1 MEPMRHPR
9 ARGGS
14 VIARLLRSR
23 LIGAFVLLAAA
34 AAQAQDVTVYDDALQ
49 NGFQDWSYGGGTS
62 FTSTGAVHTGS
73 YSISFDQSSYSSAI
87 SFAHSG
93 GTYTVAQYPTLHF
106 WVHGGATGNQK
117 LQVVLQLG
125 GAIQASAALDTYITG
140 GAIAAGAWREVTV
153 GFASAPLSYSGSFD
167 RIDLEGNVP
176 SPQQILYVDDVSL
189 VPNAIQI
196 EHDVT
201 VASMVSDRFTWSDGS
216 NQPRVAV
223 LAHNDGQTGPGGTR
237 GGELREFRYETP
249 GGQRVVAASSS
260 GASGFGYVVSHPD
273 GSEACMPA
281 APDTSAL
288 GHFITGAFT
297 RVFEGRHHVIF
308 RFTQTYPRY
317 CAVGAAPAAPL
328 NAPVTMEWVFSTGR
342 DNPLWAI
349 TWDLSGITAD
359 TLMDDSRAP
368 YGQLLFDGAA
378 NEATQSAVAGVGW
391 GDWYKFTSTL
401 NPVTY
406 NSGWSWNVT
415 NTIPYVKLWTTAVDA
430 TMGTVQ
436 TQTIVQQDAG
446 GYWGTNRWNTTS
458 GDGDACGAG
467 GEGAG
472 SPAHV
477 MPCSYNWP
485 YQSINY
491 SMGAAIG
498 GNDNVG
504 TSNSR
509 LAWGVNFGFLGQTQ
523 YYTNGSAYY
532 GGPLPN
538 STAPGWPKKSY
549 STYVI
554 LGTHTSAPV
563 EAQVTQVETVQSLT
577 LSATI
582 GSVVT
587 SGLAGVARLDN
598 VTYAPAGYNHVY
610 GALAFAASGNSL
622 DANIAVG
629 AGTLTKP
636 LLILGSYTGAY
647 PTVKFGGVTLVSDV
661 DYFPSPRADAS
672 ELWITLNRDLLGVTN
687 HLEVCGPPT
696 IQASGPATF
705 CAGGSVTLTSS
716 AGSSYL
722 WSTGA
727 TTSSISVLT
736 SGSYWV
742 QVTDGSGCTSP
753 QSDTTVVTVNPL
765 PAKPTITPSG
775 ATTFCS
781 GGSVTLTSS
790 AGTSYLWSTGAT
802 TSSISVSATGSY
814 WVQVADVNGCQS
826 PQSDATVVT
835 VNPLPAK
842 PTITPSGATTFCSGG
857 SVALTSSAGSSYLW
871 STGATTSSISV
882 STTGSYWVRVTD
894 ANGCQSPQSDPV
906 AVTVNPIPSAPTAGN
921 GGAICA
927 GGTITLTAS
936 TIAGATYSWTGPNGF
951 ASALQNPSIPS
962 ATTAATGTYSI
973 RVTVSGCTSA
983 AGTTSVTVNAIPAA
997 PTAGNGGPYCA
1008 GATVSLTASTIP
1020 GATYAW
1026 TGPNSFTSTLQNPTI
1041 PVATTAASGTYSVTA
1056 MVGGCTSPAGT
1067 TAVVVNPAPA
1077 APAVTAPSTVGAG
1090 SPNRTASVPSHAGST
1105 YSWTIGNGTITS
1117 GQGTNQI
1124 TFTGGTA
1131 GTPLTLSVTETNAPG
1146 CVSAPGNATVTV
1158 APAGSAALFYTLTPC
1173 RVLDTRNQTGPLG
1186 APPLQPGATRT
1197 FDPAASACGI
1207 PADAVAISA
1216 NLTVTNVGAPGE
1228 LVVFRSDISRPN
1240 TSAISFRAGRTRA
1253 NNAVVSLSNS
1263 SATFS
1268 VFNNSAAAVDFILDV
1283 NGFFQ

>member
-1 MEPMRHPR
+1 MT
-9 ARGGS
+9 
-14 VIARLLRSR
+14 RLLQSR
-23 LIGAFVLLAAA
+23 LIGAFALLAAA

-93 GTYTVAQYPTLHF
+93 GSYTVAQYPTLHF

-117 LQVVLQLG
+117 LKVNLQLG
-125 GAIQASAALDTYITG
+125 GLMQASAALDTYITG
-140 GAIAAGAWREVTV
+140 GAIAAGEWREVTV

-167 RIDLEGNVP
+167 EIDLEGNVT
-176 SPQQILYVDDVSL
+176 SPQSILYVDDVSL
-189 VPNAIQI
+189 VPNLMQI

-201 VASMVSDRFTWSDGS
+201 VASMVSDRFTWLDGA

-223 LAHNDGQTGPGGTR
+223 LAHNDGQTGSGGTR

-249 GGQRVVAASSS
+249 GGQRVAAASSS

-273 GSEACMPA
+273 GSEICMSG

-288 GHFITGAFT
+288 GHFITGTFT
-297 RVFEGRHHVIF
+297 RVFEGRHHAIF

-317 CAVGAAPAAPL
+317 CAVGAAPVAPL
-328 NAPVTMEWVFSTGR
+328 DVPVTMEWVFSTGR

-368 YGQLLFDGAA
+368 YGELLFDGAA
-378 NEATQSAVAGVGW
+378 SEATQSTVAGVGW
-391 GDWYKFTSTL
+391 GDRYKFASTT
-401 NPVTY
+401 NPVTM
-406 NSGWSWNVT
+406 NSAWTWNVA

-436 TQTIVQQDAG
+436 TQTITQQDAG

-458 GDGDACGAG
+458 AG
-467 GEGAG
+467 GNACTMAIGG
-472 SPAHV
+472 VDHL
-477 MPCSYNWP
+477 MPCDFNWP

-491 SMGAAIG
+491 SLSGV
-498 GNDNVG
+498 NTP

-509 LAWGVNFGFLGQTQ
+509 LAWGTNFGFLGQTQ
-523 YYTNGSAYY
+523 YFTQGSAYY
-532 GGPLPN
+532 GGPLPDT
-538 STAPGWPKKSY
+538 SAPGWPKKSY
-549 STYVI
+549 STYVV

-563 EAQVTQVETVQSLT
+563 EAQVTQVETVQSLA

-587 SGLAGVARLDN
+587 SGPAGAARADN

-647 PTVKFGGVTLVSDV
+647 PTVKLGGVTLVSDV
-661 DYFPSPRADAS
+661 DYFPSLRADAS

-802 TSSISVSATGSY
+802 TSSISVTTTGSY
-814 WVQVADVNGCQS
+814 WVRVADANGCQS
-826 PQSDATVVT
+826 PQSDATAVT
-835 VNPLPAK
+835 VNTLPAK

-857 SVALTSSAGSSYLW
+857 SVTLTSSAGSSYLW

-894 ANGCQSPQSDPV
+894 ANDCQSPQSDPV

-936 TIAGATYSWTGPNGF
+936 TIAGATYSWTGPNSY
-951 ASALQNPSIPS
+951 ASTAQNPTIPN
-962 ATTAATGTYSI
+962 ATTAMSGIYSVTAT
-973 RVTVSGCTSA
+973 VNGCTSP
-983 AGTTSVTVNAIPAA
+983 AGTTSATVNAIPAA
-997 PTAGNGGPYCA
+997 PTVGNGGPYCA

-1041 PVATTAASGTYSVTA
+1041 PAATTAASGTYSVTA
-1056 MVGGCTSPAGT
+1056 TVNGCTSPAGT
-1067 TAVVVNPAPA
+1067 TAVVVNPTPATPVITAPA
-1077 APAVTAPSTVGAG
+1077 GTVAG
-1090 SPNRTASVPSHAGST
+1090 TTGLTASVVPQAGS
-1105 YSWTIGNGTITS
+1105 SWFWTVQNGTITA
-1117 GQGTNQI
+1117 GQGTSQI
-1124 TFTGGTA
+1124 TFTAGMA
-1131 GTPLTLSVTETNAPG
+1131 GTPLTLSVTETNASG

-1158 APAGSAALFYTLTPC
+1158 APAGSAGLFYTLPPC
-1173 RVLDTRNQTGPLG
+1173 RVIDTRNSNGPLG
-1186 APPLQPGATRT
+1186 G
-1197 FDPAASACGI
+1197 PALIASGDRSFIVTGQCGI
-1207 PADAVAISA
+1207 PVEAASVSV
-1216 NLTVTNVGAPGE
+1216 NVTVTGSSGDGFLALYPGGTPFPGSS
-1228 LVVFRSDISRPN
+1228 VIN
-1240 TSAISFRAGRTRA
+1240 YRAGQTRA
-1253 NNAVVSLSNS
+1253 NNAIVPLGAAGDIVVTCGQG
-1263 SATFS
+1263 AGS
-1268 VFNNSAAAVDFILDV
+1268 VHMILDL
-1283 NGFFQ
+1283 NGYFQ